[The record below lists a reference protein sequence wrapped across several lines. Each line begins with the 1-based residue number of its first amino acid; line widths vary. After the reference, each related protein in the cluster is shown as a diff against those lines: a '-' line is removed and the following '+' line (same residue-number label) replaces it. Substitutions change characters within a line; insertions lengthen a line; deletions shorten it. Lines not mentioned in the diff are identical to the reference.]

1 MLAAAGL
8 EEHDLPV
15 ANIWFGILALVIL
28 LVLLAVTLTIGKGR
42 PDRK

>member
-8 EEHDLPV
+8 EENELAV
-15 ANIWFGILALVIL
+15 ASIWFGIVALVIL
-28 LVLLAVTLTIGKGR
+28 LLLLAVTMTIGKGR